1 MDHSFIENKEPHF
14 KKLKRV
20 CVFIVSFGIW
30 TFLALPGTVWAAE
43 DPMEAA
49 GILKAKT
56 KLDAPDFMLEDLSGQ
71 KVSLRDY
78 QGQVVVLSFWATW

>member
-1 MDHSFIENKEPHF
+1 MEDKM
-14 KKLKRV
+14 KRV
-20 CVFIVSFGIW
+20 CVFFVSFGIC
-30 TFLALPGTVWAAE
+30 TLLAFAGTVWAAQ

-49 GILKAKT
+49 GIIKAKT

-78 QGQVVVLSFWATW
+78 QGQVVLLSFWATW